1 MALVANSSRCK
12 RYSPY
17 LDPYIQDIQLNK
29 VRHCPDQDLMLENV
43 LIPVLERSDVYVDD
57 DKITRGLALQKYFPY
72 QLLPWEVFLFAV
84 IVGIRFRK
92 TGGIYFTDIR
102 IILGRGSGKNGFI
115 DFLAFYFISPAHGIQ
130 GYDVDLLANSEAQVK
145 TSFLDVHQLITDPDD
160 KSLIPALKAHFSATL
175 TAITGKATRSTLRY
189 NTSSKRGKDS
199 KRTGCIILDEI
210 HEYLDF
216 SNINT
221 LKSGLGKRKDGRC
234 ISISTFGH
242 VRGAVFDRQ
251 MDQNQ
256 DILSHYNPKNRT
268 FPFICRIEAEEE
280 WKDPACWVKAIP
292 SLPWFPTLRETIDK
306 EVEDMPYTPEY
317 WPEFMAKRMNHP
329 VGNPDVEVAS
339 WDDILATNRPLPEL
353 TGRPCVASLDYGK
366 TNDFIACCLTFRM
379 GSDLAVIQHTFV
391 CKASRDLAGIKAPLD
406 EWARKGDLEFVDG
419 PEIPPELVAD
429 WFVKMGTSYD
439 IIAFALD
446 NYRYS
451 LMRSAL
457 TKAGFGGESGIPI
470 KLTRPSDLMKVHPV
484 INSAFLRHQ
493 FIWGNLPI
501 LRWYTNNTKVVTE
514 GVNSTYGK
522 IEPHY
527 RKTDGFMALAHGMT
541 LLDKLEEEPENTY
554 IMAPMIF

>member
-29 VRHCPDQDLMLENV
+29 VHHCRDQDLMLENV
-43 LIPVLERSDVYVDD
+43 LLPVLGRSDVYVDD
-57 DKITRGLALQKYFPY
+57 DKITQGLALQKYFPY

-84 IVGIRFRK
+84 IVGIRFRE
-92 TGGIYFTDIR
+92 TGSIYFTDIR

-130 GYDVDLLANSEAQVK
+130 GYDVDLLANSETQVK
-145 TSFLDVHQLITDPDD
+145 TSFMDVHQLITDPDD
-160 KSLIPALKAHFSATL
+160 KSLTPALNAHFSATL

-234 ISISTFGH
+234 ISISTFDH

-256 DILSHYNPKNRT
+256 DILSHYNPRNRT

-292 SLPWFPTLRETIDK
+292 SLPWFPTLRETI
-306 EVEDMPYTPEY
+306 
-317 WPEFMAKRMNHP
+317 
-329 VGNPDVEVAS
+329 
-339 WDDILATNRPLPEL
+339 
-353 TGRPCVASLDYGK
+353 
-366 TNDFIACCLTFRM
+366 
-379 GSDLAVIQHTFV
+379 
-391 CKASRDLAGIKAPLD
+391 
-406 EWARKGDLEFVDG
+406 
-419 PEIPPELVAD
+419 
-429 WFVKMGTSYD
+429 
-439 IIAFALD
+439 
-446 NYRYS
+446 
-451 LMRSAL
+451 
-457 TKAGFGGESGIPI
+457 
-470 KLTRPSDLMKVHPV
+470 
-484 INSAFLRHQ
+484 
-493 FIWGNLPI
+493 
-501 LRWYTNNTKVVTE
+501 
-514 GVNSTYGK
+514 
-522 IEPHY
+522 
-527 RKTDGFMALAHGMT
+527 
-541 LLDKLEEEPENTY
+541 
-554 IMAPMIF
+554 